1 VLTEIAEYN
10 LALRSADRADE
21 VIEPEVMLSL
31 GTGVPPIR
39 KTAVVDI
46 FRPESAL
53 DTAKLFMNWDGM
65 GKLMLE
71 SIVDADNRVIDR
83 CRGWCAM
90 AGIPFYRFS
99 PHMATDIELD
109 ETDDKTLVDL
119 MWSAMVYIHS
129 RQDDVLRLKEILKD

>member
-1 VLTEIAEYN
+1 MRSINKEIYF
-10 LALRSADRADE
+10 S
-21 VIEPEVMLSL
+21 VYFMMYVFYLS
-31 GTGVPPIR
+31 
-39 KTAVVDI
+39 
-46 FRPESAL
+46 
-53 DTAKLFMNWDGM
+53 NC
-65 GKLMLE
+65 

-99 PHMATDIELD
+99 PYMATDIELD